1 MTDLRKA
8 AQQALEALDAY
19 SWEQVDAA
27 RTALK
32 AALAEPVQE
41 KMLKQQAQVN
51 RDVLIQALEA
61 LEWSWGGE
69 PIGTLER
76 DAITALR
83 AALADQPQT
92 THWQGCEEVHP
103 ECAAKSWGE
112 LEKKYQAGCDHC
124 NHPLYAGIKCGVCGR
139 WTDK

>member
-1 MTDLRKA
+1 MLKDTVQVNRDVLI
-8 AQQALEALDAY
+8 QVLEALDAY

-27 RTALK
+27 R
-32 AALAEPVQE
+32 
-41 KMLKQQAQVN
+41 
-51 RDVLIQALEA
+51 
-61 LEWSWGGE
+61 
-69 PIGTLER
+69 
-76 DAITALR
+76 TALR

-103 ECAAKSWGE
+103 ECAAKSWAE

-124 NHPLYAGIKCGVCGR
+124 RHPLYCGIKCGVCGR